1 MAAVLATRR
10 AHPLN
15 ELKPSVTS
23 GGTFIRPSTTMGE
36 PWLVLTAPCK
46 VFESTR
52 HSGKWLIPKGDDAVD
67 GAWIK
72 VLGLV
77 SSGALLCAKVSTR
90 RSRLL
95 GGYPEHV
102 ICVYTRDWRD
112 YDDVMEVREVLRAA
126 GFAERLR
133 YKRDLDTY
141 EGVEQFTYVA

>member
-1 MAAVLATRR
+1 ML
-10 AHPLN
+10 
-15 ELKPSVTS
+15 
-23 GGTFIRPSTTMGE
+23 RPSTTMGE
-36 PWLVLTAPCK
+36 PWLVLTAPGQ

-52 HSGKWLIPKGDDAVD
+52 HSGKWLIPKGGDAVD
-67 GAWIK
+67 GAWIN

-77 SSGALLCAKVSTR
+77 SAGALLCAKVSTR
-90 RSRLL
+90 QSRLL

-112 YDDVMEVREVLRAA
+112 RADVMEVREVLRAA

-141 EGVEQFTYVA
+141 RGVERFTYEA

>member
-1 MAAVLATRR
+1 MGDVFAIVSKAVFEKEARVGG
-10 AHPLN
+10 
-15 ELKPSVTS
+15 SVIGLGDVWPVARYT
-23 GGTFIRPSTTMGE
+23 GTG
-36 PWLVLTAPCK
+36 K

-95 GGYPEHV
+95 GGYP
-102 ICVYTRDWRD
+102 
-112 YDDVMEVREVLRAA
+112 RARNLCLHA
-126 GFAERLR
+126 GLARLR
-133 YKRDLDTY
+133 RCH
-141 EGVEQFTYVA
+141 GSA

>member
-1 MAAVLATRR
+1 
-10 AHPLN
+10 
-15 ELKPSVTS
+15 
-23 GGTFIRPSTTMGE
+23 MGE
-36 PWLVLTAPCK
+36 PWLVLTAPGK

-52 HSGKWLIPKGDDAVD
+52 HSGKWLIPKADDAVD
-67 GAWIK
+67 GAWIE

-141 EGVEQFTYVA
+141 RGVEHFTYVA